1 MSLEHLNK
9 AIRHY
14 EQNEYDKALPLFK
27 QLAEQGAAEGQ
38 YNLGRMYL
46 HGYGVTKDYQKAIE
60 WFHKAVEQ
68 GNVDAQPLTPTD
80 EEQVMFCEATIHYDR
95 KEYDKAFLL
104 YKQVAKGNYTELSFF
119 VAMRLGKM
127 YLDGKGTTKD
137 EDEAMVWYRK
147 SAEMGNTDAQYILG
161 AMYFNIYLKK
171 CGTIRI
177 EAHAQAMVWF
187 HKAAEQG
194 HDEAQAELAEIYF
207 ERKDDTKIN
216 DIFSNQ
222 KDCDNNKKSRE
233 LARESAY
240 QKSLEFAR
248 KSAKQGNARAQLY
261 LGYMYYNG
269 YGIAQDKAQALVWF
283 RKSAEQGNAKAKA
296 ALKEYQRKNGLFKG
310 FYKIID
316 EIKNSP

>member
-137 EDEAMVWYRK
+137 EDEK
-147 SAEMGNTDAQYILG
+147 IDKMGGLPEYKRDDNGVITLVLDEKK
-161 AMYFNIYLKK
+161 YFN
-171 CGTIRI
+171 
-177 EAHAQAMVWF
+177 
-187 HKAAEQG
+187 
-194 HDEAQAELAEIYF
+194 
-207 ERKDDTKIN
+207 N
-216 DIFSNQ
+216 NSNRNVTF
-222 KDCDNNKKSRE
+222 DYDFDNE
-233 LARESAY
+233 
-240 QKSLEFAR
+240 
-248 KSAKQGNARAQLY
+248 
-261 LGYMYYNG
+261 
-269 YGIAQDKAQALVWF
+269 
-283 RKSAEQGNAKAKA
+283 
-296 ALKEYQRKNGLFKG
+296 
-310 FYKIID
+310 
-316 EIKNSP
+316 